1 LTKDKK
7 TKAEQINLKEWV
19 NTHGTDFVIKMRD
32 GKPYIC
38 RKPKRDPTRR
48 KSPAEQ
54 KQVNLFKLAVE
65 YAREVIA
72 DENKKA
78 EYSEASKQWG
88 RSVYHLAISDYINKH
103 RAVTPVKKLEFEDI
117 VAEKTGQHLF
127 LKINLK
133 EPTLFTA
140 MEVTL
145 YELDQS
151 LVETGKAE
159 QATVK
164 SWWYLI
170 KNPDIAGLPFRA
182 RVDAI
187 TPDEV
192 IYDVE
197 QIIV

>member
-1 LTKDKK
+1 MAKNKK
-7 TKAEQINLKEWV
+7 TRIDLKEWV
-19 NTHGTDFVIKMRD
+19 DTHGTDFVIKMRN

-38 RKPKRDPTRR
+38 RKPKRDPARR

-72 DENKKA
+72 DEEKKA
-78 EYSEASKQWG
+78 SYLEASEKWG
-88 RSVYHLAISDYINKH
+88 RSIYHLAISDYIEKH
-103 RAVTPVKKLEFEDI
+103 RAATPVKKFEFEQI

-127 LKINLK
+127 LKINLN
-133 EPTLFTA
+133 EPTTFAA

-145 YELDQS
+145 FELDQT
-151 LVETGKAE
+151 LVEQGKAE

-170 KNPDIAGLPFRA
+170 KNPDVAGLPFRA
-182 RVDAI
+182 RVAAI

-192 IYDVE
+192 IFEAE